1 MGVQKENRP
10 PVRGSI
16 FGPLL
21 LIALGI
27 VFLLNNIGALPGDAW
42 DIFLRFWPL
51 LLIVAG
57 LDNLYRREGIVATFL
72 LVGLGSI
79 FLAANLGWLGVDVW
93 RMVIRLWP
101 VLLIAIGF
109 DLILGR
115 RSVWASLVGLLLVL
129 AILMGSLWLSGVR
142 LSRGRALTAE
152 SIHQSLPDVAR
163 ARLILEPGV
172 GSVHVYADRDSSDLV
187 AGRVSIMKGSRLFQ
201 DFTQEGDTAV
211 YTLRLSGLSGLSGDE
226 MSTWSW
232 DLGLNPALPLD
243 IHFSI
248 GAGSAELD
256 LQGLRLE
263 RLDVN
268 MGVGKTKVTLP
279 EAGRF
284 EARVNG
290 AIGQIVIIVPKGMA
304 VRIHPGTAL
313 ANLSLP
319 SDYQKRDGEY
329 VSPGYEAA
337 THRIDLD
344 VGMAIGNITVRQ
356 AP

>member
-1 MGVQKENRP
+1 
-10 PVRGSI
+10 
-16 FGPLL
+16 
-21 LIALGI
+21 
-27 VFLLNNIGALPGDAW
+27 
-42 DIFLRFWPL
+42 
-51 LLIVAG
+51 
-57 LDNLYRREGIVATFL
+57 
-72 LVGLGSI
+72 
-79 FLAANLGWLGVDVW
+79 
-93 RMVIRLWP
+93 
-101 VLLIAIGF
+101 
-109 DLILGR
+109 
-115 RSVWASLVGLLLVL
+115 
-129 AILMGSLWLSGVR
+129 
-142 LSRGRALTAE
+142 
-152 SIHQSLPDVAR
+152 
-163 ARLILEPGV
+163 
-172 GSVHVYADRDSSDLV
+172 
-187 AGRVSIMKGSRLFQ
+187 
-201 DFTQEGDTAV
+201 
-211 YTLRLSGLSGLSGDE
+211 

-304 VRIHPGTAL
+304 VRIHPGTVL